1 MNRGSSMPAFLS
13 NEWFDTVDKLT
24 AEAGDLNLP
33 PALAGLALNLTVTE
47 PGRDNVDLSLDGG
60 KIQKGLS
67 SNAKTT
73 LTMDEETLR
82 KVFLEFDMA
91 AAMQAFMTGKIKVQG
106 DMSQLMALQTARPS
120 QEQKDLFQRVLGM
133 TE

>member
-1 MNRGSSMPAFLS
+1 MPAFLTDD
-13 NEWFDTVDKLT
+13 WFTNVEKLT

-33 PALAGLALNLTVTE
+33 PSLSNLAINLVVADADGNTELA
-47 PGRDNVDLSLDGG
+47 LDGG
-60 KIQKGLS
+60 KIVKGTS
-67 SNAKTT
+67 ANAKTT
-73 LTMDEETLR
+73 LNMDADTLR

-120 QEQKDLFQRVLGM
+120 AEQKALFQRVLDM
-133 TE
+133 SE

>member
-1 MNRGSSMPAFLS
+1 MPAFLTTD
-13 NEWFDTVDKLT
+13 WFDTVEKMT

-33 PALAGLALNLTVTE
+33 PALAGLSLNLNVTGT
-47 PGRDNVDLSLDGG
+47 PAGDVSMALAGG
-60 KIQKGLS
+60 KIQRGAAAD
-67 SNAKTT
+67 AKTT
-73 LTMDEETLR
+73 LILDGDTLR

-120 QEQKDLFQRVLGM
+120 QEQKDLFKRVLSV

>member
-1 MNRGSSMPAFLS
+1 MPAFLS
-13 NEWFDTVDKLT
+13 NEWFDKVDSLT
-24 AEAGDLNLP
+24 AEAGDLNLS
-33 PALAGLALNLTVTE
+33 PALAGMALNMTVTE
-47 PGRDNVDLSLDGG
+47 AGKEDVNLSLDGR

-106 DMSQLMALQTARPS
+106 DMSQLLALQTARPS
-120 QEQKDLFQRVLGM
+120 DEQKALFQRVLDM
-133 TE
+133 SE